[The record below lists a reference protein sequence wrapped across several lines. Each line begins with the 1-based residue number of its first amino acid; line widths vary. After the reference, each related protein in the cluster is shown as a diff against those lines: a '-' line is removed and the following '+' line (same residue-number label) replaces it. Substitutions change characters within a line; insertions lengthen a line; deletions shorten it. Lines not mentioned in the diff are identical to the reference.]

1 MLHPP
6 IEISTLQCNPPI
18 SIPDDR
24 FIYWKLMVT
33 DERIPLDK
41 RELITSQ
48 EPSGVFSPDMVA
60 GLIKRAENYVQANK
74 VKV

>member
-6 IEISTLQCNPPI
+6 IEISTVQCNPPI

-24 FIYWKLMVT
+24 FIYWKMMVT
-33 DERIPLDK
+33 DERIPLGK

-48 EPSGVFSPDMVA
+48 EPSGVFHSDMVA
-60 GLIKRAENYVQANK
+60 GLIKRAENYIK
-74 VKV
+74 GVKQ